1 MEEDMKILELMV
13 SEDIGTFCEEKGIE
27 YVFAAVSKDGKNSI
41 IANNELS
48 NIILKK
54 AFKILRTIVKL

>member
-1 MEEDMKILELMV
+1 MEEDIKILELMV
-13 SEDIGTFCEEKGIE
+13 SEDIGNFCAEKGIE

-48 NIILKK
+48 HMILKK
-54 AFKILRTIVKL
+54 AFKVLRTIIK